1 MVRGGE
7 GMATKTDTSR
17 QLSVKQEQ
25 AIELLV
31 EGKTVT
37 EVAEEVGVTRQTVSE
52 WKNHDPVFV
61 AEFNRRRS
69 EMWEGGRERLRSLLD
84 RAVEVLEK
92 DLDGPDPKL
101 RQIAAVHILKAVG
114 VYGKENFRPYGP
126 VTPEE
131 VEAERRRMAENA
143 ILFGGLLGGLRLPS

>member
-1 MVRGGE
+1 
-7 GMATKTDTSR
+7 MATKTDTSR

-31 EGKTVT
+31 AGKTVT

-92 DLDGPDPKL
+92 DLNGPDPKL
-101 RQIAAVHILKAVG
+101 RQLAAVHILKAVG
-114 VYGKENFRPYGP
+114 VYGKENFSPCGP
-126 VTPEE
+126 VTPEG
-131 VEAERRRMAENA
+131 VEAEWRERENMDR
-143 ILFGGLLGGLRLPS
+143 LFGGLLGGLKLPS